1 MKQHILFDKFFSL
14 LLKKKKSFFPLL
26 PSHDLEKQKGGKEIS
41 LKTATI
47 ELRTISN

>member
-14 LLKKKKSFFPLL
+14 LLKKKVFFPLL

-41 LKTATI
+41 LKPATI